1 MDKEKIISIF
11 LKSDEAQKKL
21 LEGLVQKQEN
31 LKLIQ
36 QNSYFLEKMNE
47 PLFFKI
53 VKDVDLKIKEKRAKI
68 HKQEIVSV
76 SIKENYLIVAFKD
89 KEKKVPFI
97 SFQDILQILEIPSQ
111 DFSGKN
117 IQVGFALRTENF
129 LDLCMWKGLENDES

>member
-1 MDKEKIISIF
+1 MDKDKIISIF
-11 LKSDEAQKKL
+11 LKSDESQKKL
-21 LEGLVQKQEN
+21 LDGLAQKQEN

-36 QNSYFLEKMNE
+36 QNSYFLEKINE

-53 VKDVDLKIKEKRAKI
+53 VKEVDLKIKEKRAKI
-68 HKQEIVSV
+68 HKKDIVSV
-76 SIKENYLIVAFKD
+76 SVKENYLIVSLKD
-89 KEKKVPFI
+89 KEKQIPFI

-129 LDLCMWKGLENDES
+129 LDLCMWKGFENDDT